1 MQFENVI
8 YEATDRV
15 ALITLN
21 RPKYRNAQSYPLLDE
36 LDAALE
42 KAAADPEV
50 RVAVVRGAGGNFS
63 SGHDLGTPEQAA
75 WREEHGIPA
84 TGTGLAWYDNFRHY
98 NYDLTI
104 KWRNLDIPTIA
115 MVEGY
120 CIYGGWMIA
129 AAMDLVFAADDALF
143 LPALLEY
150 YSVPYDIGAKKA
162 KEFLFEN
169 RFMPAEEAKDLGFV
183 NRVYPAADLEAETM
197 RYARRVAEGSP
208 WILRMG
214 KVATNRAQDLMGYTN
229 SVDAAFADYVVMS
242 SHRGNARA
250 EGQERRLGGVDLAL
264 RHLQEDRE
272 AGRAK

>member
-1 MQFENVI
+1 MQFENVL
-8 YEATDRV
+8 YSVDDRV
-15 ALITLN
+15 ATITLN

-42 KAAADPEV
+42 LAAKDPDA

-63 SGHDLGTPEQAA
+63 SGHDLGTPEQVA
-75 WREEHGIPA
+75 WRDAHGIPA
-84 TGTGLAWYDNFRHY
+84 DGSGLAWYDNFRHY

-104 KWRNLDIPTIA
+104 RWRNVDIPTIA

-129 AAMDLVFAADDALF
+129 AAMDLVFAAEDALF

-150 YSVPYDIGAKKA
+150 YSVPYDIGPKKA

-169 RFMPAEEAKDLGFV
+169 RFMPAAEAEALGFV
-183 NRVYPAADLEAETM
+183 NRVFAPADLEAETM

-242 SHRGNARA
+242 SHRGSARA
-250 EGQERRLGGVDLAL
+250 AGQERRLGGVDLAL
-264 RHLQEDRE
+264 RHLEEDRRE
-272 AGRAK
+272 GRAR

>member
-1 MQFENVI
+1 MESENVL
-8 YEATDRV
+8 YSASDRV

-21 RPKYRNAQSYPLLDE
+21 RPKYRNAQSYALLDE
-36 LDAALE
+36 LDAALDR
-42 KAAADPEV
+42 AAADPEV

-63 SGHDLGTPEQAA
+63 SGHDLGTPDQAA
-75 WREEHGIPA
+75 WREEHGIPSD
-84 TGTGLAWYDNFRHY
+84 GSGLAWYDNFRHY

-115 MVEGY
+115 MVEGF

-150 YSVPYDIGAKKA
+150 YSVPHDIGPKKA

-169 RFMPAEEAKDLGFV
+169 RFMPATEARELGFV
-183 NRVYPAADLEAETM
+183 NRVHPPGDLEFETM

-208 WILRMG
+208 WILRQG

-229 SVDAAFADYVVMS
+229 SVDAAFADYLVMS
-242 SHRGNARA
+242 SHRGEARA
-250 EGQERRLGGVDLAL
+250 EGQRRLGGVDLAL
-264 RHLQEDRE
+264 RHLAEDRE
-272 AGRAK
+272 AGRVE